1 MGLHWQS
8 RKMQQS
14 HLDQVAII
22 QSIHLNMMV
31 TQNLVS
37 QRDKVLSTKDSL
49 NSFLLHLLITKMP
62 PLLRMQQQ
70 DLVLVPP
77 SNVHKLQKLL
87 YLFPDLALMH
97 YLLKQ
102 EMSRLESQWQVSYNH
117 LLWILL
123 FWRTLG
129 QELTMETLEK
139 PNSLIL
145 IGALVLLQEMMK
157 KKLWE
162 GLATSLLQILTHQII
177 KLDSLKDPTGVSA
190 PVRGQDWLWENLTHQ
205 VCKLIIFLPEQ

>member
-31 TQNLVS
+31 TPNLVS

-70 DLVLVPP
+70 DLVLVQP
-77 SNVHKLQKLL
+77 SNVHKLQKPL
-87 YLFPDLALMH
+87 YLFPDLALMY

-117 LLWILL
+117 PL
-123 FWRTLG
+123 
-129 QELTMETLEK
+129 
-139 PNSLIL
+139 
-145 IGALVLLQEMMK
+145 
-157 KKLWE
+157 
-162 GLATSLLQILTHQII
+162 
-177 KLDSLKDPTGVSA
+177 
-190 PVRGQDWLWENLTHQ
+190 
-205 VCKLIIFLPEQ
+205 